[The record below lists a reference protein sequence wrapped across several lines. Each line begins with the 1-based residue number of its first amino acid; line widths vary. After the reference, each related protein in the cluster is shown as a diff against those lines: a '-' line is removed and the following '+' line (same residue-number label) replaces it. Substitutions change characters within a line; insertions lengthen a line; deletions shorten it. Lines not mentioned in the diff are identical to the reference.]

1 MQSFI
6 HALIHAVQIT
16 FFIISMMV
24 LIDFIN
30 VMSKGNW
37 TKKLKTNLFM
47 QNFIGAFLGA
57 LPGCLG
63 PFTISSLY
71 FHDLVRFGAITATM
85 IATSGDE
92 SFVMF
97 ALFPETALLLMG
109 ILFGIGLFSGI
120 IIDLVLKMRK
130 SESSCSHKFNVHE
143 DEGKHT
149 HFSIKNIKLLFK
161 KPLFP
166 KLLVSSVIF
175 IFILL
180 FSYKLFE
187 NEFQIKTLI
196 FLIISVLFFVIT
208 IFSDTHFIEDHIYKH
223 IIKTHL
229 LRLLIWTGASLLAI
243 EILLKLPFGENVFK
257 STYLMVLIAALTGL
271 IPESGP
277 HLFFVTLFA
286 QGMIPFSVLLA
297 SSISQDGH
305 GSLPLLSQSKKDF
318 FIIKAINLVIGLFA
332 GYLVLFLGY

>member
-1 MQSFI
+1 MESFF
-6 HALIHAVQIT
+6 HTLIHAVQIT

-30 VMSKGNW
+30 VISKGNW
-37 TKKLKTNLFM
+37 TEKLKTNLFI

-63 PFTISSLY
+63 PFTISSMY
-71 FHDLVRFGAITATM
+71 FHNLVRFGAITATM

-92 SFVMF
+92 SFVML
-97 ALFPETALLLMG
+97 ALFPKTALLLMG
-109 ILFGIGLFSGI
+109 ILFVIGLFSGI
-120 IIDLVLKMRK
+120 IIDLVLKMK
-130 SESSCSHKFNVHE
+130 KIENCCSHSFKVHE
-143 DEGKHT
+143 NEEEHT
-149 HFSIKNIKLLFK
+149 HFSVKNLKLLLK

-166 KLLVSSVIF
+166 RLLISSVIF
-175 IFILL
+175 CFILFYTFNL
-180 FSYKLFE
+180 HRSD
-187 NEFQIKTLI
+187 FQVKKLI
-196 FLIISVLFFVIT
+196 FLIISVLFFIIT

-229 LRLLIWTGASLLAI
+229 VRLLTWTGASLLAI
-243 EILLKLPFGENVFK
+243 EILLKFPLGENFFK
-257 STYLMVLIAALTGL
+257 STYLMILIASLTGL

-318 FIIKAINLVIGLFA
+318 FIIKSINLVIGLLA
-332 GYLVLFLGY
+332 GYLVLFIGH